1 MDDLD
6 DLEGEDEYEDD
17 FEDLEDQEY
26 EDEVEEE
33 VKIFKLLSS
42 NPDKIVR
49 IIKKLMKY
57 ILTCSLKVADIGKK
71 TGKCLG
77 IHKSLIKLWPQT
89 KVSQ

>member
-33 VKIFKLLSS
+33 VKIFKVLSS
-42 NPDKIVR
+42 NPD
-49 IIKKLMKY
+49 L
-57 ILTCSLKVADIGKK
+57 ILLILK
-71 TGKCLG
+71 T
-77 IHKSLIKLWPQT
+77 LILPLP
-89 KVSQ
+89 

>member
-49 IIKKLMKY
+49 IIKKLTKY
-57 ILTCSLKVADIGKK
+57 LLT
-71 TGKCLG
+71 
-77 IHKSLIKLWPQT
+77 P
-89 KVSQ
+89 

>member
-33 VKIFKLLSS
+33 VKIFKFL
-42 NPDKIVR
+42 VR
-49 IIKKLMKY
+49 GRKLYPFISKTLIRIY
-57 ILTCSLKVADIGKK
+57 LRIL
-71 TGKCLG
+71 
-77 IHKSLIKLWPQT
+77 P
-89 KVSQ
+89 

>member
-33 VKIFKLLSS
+33 VKEFEFIS
-42 NPDKIVR
+42 NPSNTVEVN
-49 IIKKLMKY
+49 LV
-57 ILTCSLKVADIGKK
+57 LTYALKVADIGN
-71 TGKCLG
+71 
-77 IHKSLIKLWPQT
+77 
-89 KVSQ
+89 

>member
-33 VKIFKLLSS
+33 VKTYKLL
-42 NPDKIVR
+42 VQ
-49 IIKKLMKY
+49 
-57 ILTCSLKVADIGKK
+57 GKK
-71 TGKCLG
+71 K
-77 IHKSLIKLWPQT
+77 
-89 KVSQ
+89 

>member
-33 VKIFKLLSS
+33 VKIFKLLVQGQK
-42 NPDKIVR
+42 NIFLYKNIN
-49 IIKKLMKY
+49 
-57 ILTCSLKVADIGKK
+57 
-71 TGKCLG
+71 
-77 IHKSLIKLWPQT
+77 
-89 KVSQ
+89 

>member
-33 VKIFKLLSS
+33 VKIFKFL
-42 NPDKIVR
+42 VR
-49 IIKKLMKY
+49 CRKY
-57 ILTCSLKVADIGKK
+57 
-71 TGKCLG
+71 
-77 IHKSLIKLWPQT
+77 QRR
-89 KVSQ
+89 

>member
-1 MDDLD
+1 MSYPCTRYYVSYLPIYPWYLCAGMDDLD

-42 NPDKIVR
+42 NPDQ
-49 IIKKLMKY
+49 
-57 ILTCSLKVADIGKK
+57 ILLILK
-71 TGKCLG
+71 T
-77 IHKSLIKLWPQT
+77 LI
-89 KVSQ
+89 

>member
-33 VKIFKLLSS
+33 VKIFKALSL
-42 NPDKIVR
+42 NPDQ
-49 IIKKLMKY
+49 
-57 ILTCSLKVADIGKK
+57 ILLILK
-71 TGKCLG
+71 T
-77 IHKSLIKLWPQT
+77 LI
-89 KVSQ
+89 